1 MKKKSSFLLHIT
13 FFLFCIMLS
22 VLIVSHFISGRNLHI
37 SYASNPGP
45 ESAQILDNPYCGFYQ
60 MNGYTLSDEQTASD
74 AAKWY
79 KKNCASNPYPLLLL
93 EINLKNY
100 AETRISSAALKQLR
114 TLLEACSSGKKQ
126 VILRFLYDWEG
137 QALTSEPTAFYRIK
151 NHIQQ
156 VASVVNDYSD
166 CVYILQ
172 GTLTGNNGEM
182 NNSNYNDINQIR
194 QIAETLDKCIS
205 PDIFLAVRTP
215 GQLRGILRTKK
226 PLSSSNA
233 YDGSL
238 ESRLG
243 LFNDGM
249 LGSVYD
255 LGTYGDKPLK
265 SSNALDAKGTRSE
278 ELLYQYKLCQY
289 VPNGGEVTVDNVYND
304 LENAIEDLAQMH
316 VSYLNSEHDAA
327 VLNKWK
333 NSTCSGDDVFSG
345 STGYDYISAH
355 LGYRYVMKESS
366 LDFHSFADDA
376 AILYINIEN
385 TGFSSSYR
393 KFDTKLIITD
403 LDSGEK
409 TELETDID
417 NRKIASNDCSS
428 FQIRLDIRSWEK
440 GTYSIALCMKDPY
453 TGNSIHFANSGSEE
467 EDTVPVAALTIG

>member
-45 ESAQILDNPYCGFYQ
+45 ESAQILANPYCGFYQ

-100 AETRISSAALKQLR
+100 AETRISSAELKQ
-114 TLLEACSSGKKQ
+114 
-126 VILRFLYDWEG
+126 
-137 QALTSEPTAFYRIK
+137 

-156 VASVVNDYSD
+156 LSSVVNDYSD

-172 GTLTGNNGEM
+172 GILTGNNGEM

-327 VLNKWK
+327 VLDKWK

-366 LDFHSFADDA
+366 LDFHSFADDTA
-376 AILYINIEN
+376 VLYINIEN

-393 KFDTKLIITD
+393 KFDTKLIITN

-428 FQIRLDIRSWEK
+428 FQIRLDLRSWEK
-440 GTYSIALCMKDPY
+440 GTYSIALCMEDPY

-467 EDTVPVAALTIG
+467 EDTVPVADLTIE